1 MLCNHQIRILLVF
14 TRYCRAAAGSMLSV
28 FLLELIQ
35 TPFLFLLPLQR
46 LKFEIA
52 EVMTEIEQLTCVG
65 ER

>member
-1 MLCNHQIRILLVF
+1 MDPHCALFENEFLVI
-14 TRYCRAAAGSMLSV
+14 V
-28 FLLELIQ
+28 
-35 TPFLFLLPLQR
+35 LFSSPQR